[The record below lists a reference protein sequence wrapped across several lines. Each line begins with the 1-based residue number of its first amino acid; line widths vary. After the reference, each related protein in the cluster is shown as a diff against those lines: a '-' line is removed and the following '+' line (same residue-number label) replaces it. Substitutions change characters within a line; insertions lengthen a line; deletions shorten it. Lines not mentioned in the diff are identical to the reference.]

1 MKKFNLRWIKLYW
14 SKLAITLCTLFI
26 VAAVSYTVY
35 NYLTPINN
43 EELSTDLS
51 NNQTKN
57 ISNTEKIV
65 EPFKVSEKDIEKDV
79 VLNSEDT
86 SSKSFPETNE
96 ISKEETNEKIISY
109 QIKPGDTLFSIS
121 RKYMPYTDTE
131 KAVYTLRELN
141 KIDENCLLITG
152 KTINIPTYDSPE
164 AKNPNLT
171 NNIDTLTYTVK
182 PGDTLF
188 KIAREYMSWCD
199 SRDGVMEIIK
209 LNNLKDASVIKTGQ
223 EIAIPCNTKNTTKN

>member
-1 MKKFNLRWIKLYW
+1 MKKINLKWIKLYW
-14 SKLAITLCTLFI
+14 SKLAITLCTVFI

-43 EELSTDLS
+43 KELSTDLS

-57 ISNTEKIV
+57 ISNTENTV
-65 EPFKVSEKDIEKDV
+65 EPFKVSEKDMEKEMIS
-79 VLNSEDT
+79 NSEGAP
-86 SSKSFPETNE
+86 SKSSSDTNE
-96 ISKEETNEKIISY
+96 VSKEKSNEKIISY

-131 KAVYTLRELN
+131 KAIYTLRELN

-209 LNNLKDASVIKTGQ
+209 LNNLKDASVIKTDQ
-223 EIAIPCNTKNTTKN
+223 EIAIPCNTKKTSN